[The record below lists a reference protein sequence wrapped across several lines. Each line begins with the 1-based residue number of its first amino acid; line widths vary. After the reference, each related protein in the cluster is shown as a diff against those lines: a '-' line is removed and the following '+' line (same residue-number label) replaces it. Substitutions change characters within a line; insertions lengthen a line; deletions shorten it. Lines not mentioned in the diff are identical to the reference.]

1 MRATIHVDRAVQR
14 PHVLSV
20 VRDEFARDRID
31 LFRDAHGALSAP
43 LIRSW
48 MRSALQITDA
58 PLAGVKRLGS
68 QATRIIQRYSGVVA
82 KCRTCTSLHS
92 VLPIAHDPF
101 SGEIGRLSQHL
112 FNTGSRAGL
121 QTPFDLSSLLGE
133 RRNTHER

>member
-1 MRATIHVDRAVQR
+1 
-14 PHVLSV
+14 
-20 VRDEFARDRID
+20 
-31 LFRDAHGALSAP
+31 DAHGALRAP

-58 PLAGVKRLGS
+58 PLAGIKRLGS
-68 QATRIIQRYSGVVA
+68 QATRIIQRYSRVIA

-121 QTPFDLSSLLGE
+121 QTPFDGSSLLGE
-133 RRNTHER
+133 RRNTHERDERQKKRKYPAPMRVDHLSLRGTNYQFVAVPR